1 MHACT
6 RMYVYYFHAVSTGL
20 TMSNSQK
27 QLRHEHEH
35 LVKGLLIV
43 YNFFIVGINYTLIKL
58 FSGQVTYVC

>member
-1 MHACT
+1 MHIHVC
-6 RMYVYYFHAVSTGL
+6 MYYFHAVSTGL

-27 QLRHEHEH
+27 QLRDEHEH